1 MLKIDNKLFEKL
13 REAAIKASKNAYAP
27 YSKFRVGAAL
37 SDEKGNIFSGAN
49 VENVSYGLTICAERS
64 AIFSG
69 ISNGI
74 NSITVMVIYTPTEAP
89 TPPCG
94 ACRQVIREFSKD
106 AVIIS
111 VCDTDEII
119 ETSIN
124 ELLPNSFNE
133 QNIEGY

>member
-1 MLKIDNKLFEKL
+1 MSKIDNKLFEKL
-13 REAAIKASKNAYAP
+13 REEAIKASKNAYAP

-37 SDEKGNIFSGAN
+37 CDEKGNVFSGAN
-49 VENVSYGLTICAERS
+49 VENVSYGLTVCAERS
-64 AIFSG
+64 AVFSG

-74 NSITVMVIYTPTEAP
+74 NSIAVMVIYTPTKTP

-94 ACRQVIREFSKD
+94 ACRQVIQEFSKN

-133 QNIEGY
+133 QYIE